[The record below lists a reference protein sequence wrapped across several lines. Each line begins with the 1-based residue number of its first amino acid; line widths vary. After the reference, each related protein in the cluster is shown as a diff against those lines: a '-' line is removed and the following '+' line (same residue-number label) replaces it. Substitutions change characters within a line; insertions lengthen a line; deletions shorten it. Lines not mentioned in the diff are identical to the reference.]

1 MQFLSIIQVYVDKRG
16 IQVLKQLWNKLSR
29 FLLNILAIIGLA
41 MTLLPTML
49 NAAEVRGLRMWP
61 APDNTRLVF
70 DLNAPVE
77 HRLFTL
83 RNPNRIVIDLENAR
97 VNGTLPSAAY
107 NESRLKGIR
116 YAKRGANGL
125 RVVLDL
131 KTTVNPKSFVL
142 KPHGNFGNRLV
153 VDLFDIEEGQR
164 TTVKKASYNS
174 IKNTRDLIIA
184 IDAGHGGE
192 DPGAIGPR
200 GTREKDVVFKIAKE
214 LEKLIERERG
224 MKPLMIRT
232 GDYYIGLKERVKKAQ
247 IAQADLFISIHA
259 DAFKNGRAR
268 GTSVFILSERGASSS
283 LASFLADSE
292 NSADLNGG
300 VSSTDDEL
308 LNMVLADMVKN
319 STLEDS
325 HQIASKV
332 LEDLKDVNH
341 LHKDTVEQAGFRVL
355 KAGRPAILVET
366 AFISNR
372 REEQKLRT
380 RKHQR
385 ALARAIFK
393 GTRAYFRSHPVAG
406 TLLAVRDRKHRIARG
421 ETLSGI
427 AKRYEV
433 SLATIRDANDIKSDK
448 IRVGKVLR
456 IPMI

>member
-1 MQFLSIIQVYVDKRG
+1 M
-16 IQVLKQLWNKLSR
+16 
-29 FLLNILAIIGLA
+29 GLV
-41 MTLLPTML
+41 MGLVMISLP
-49 NAAEVRGLRMWP
+49 NSSSAAEVRGLRMWP

-77 HRLFTL
+77 HSLFTL
-83 RNPNRIVIDLENAR
+83 RNPDRIVIDLQNTKVSGA
-97 VNGTLPSAAY
+97 LPSTAY

-116 YAKRGANGL
+116 YAKRGDNGL

-131 KTTVNPKSFVL
+131 KNAVKPKSFVL
-142 KPHGNFGNRLV
+142 KPHGAFGNRLV
-153 VDLFDIEEGQR
+153 VDLFDADDTQKVVVKR
-164 TTVKKASYNS
+164 PAYKTTKQA
-174 IKNTRDLIIA
+174 RDLIIA

-192 DPGAIGPR
+192 DPGAIGQR
-200 GTREKDVVFKIAKE
+200 GTREKDVVFRIAKE
-214 LEKLIERERG
+214 LEKLVKRERG

-247 IAQADLFISIHA
+247 NAEADLFISIHA
-259 DAFKNGRAR
+259 DAFKNGKAR
-268 GTSVFILSERGASSS
+268 GTSVYILSERGASSD
-283 LASFLADSE
+283 LASYLADSE

-300 VSSTDDEL
+300 VSSSNDDL

-325 HQIASKV
+325 YQIASNV

-341 LHKDTVEQAGFRVL
+341 LHNETVEQAGFRVL

-372 REEQKLRT
+372 KEERKLRT

-385 ALARAIFK
+385 ALAKAIFK
-393 GTRAYFRSHPVAG
+393 GTRAYFRSNPIPG

-427 AKRYEV
+427 AKRYQV
-433 SLATIRDANDIKSDK
+433 SLATIRHANDISNDK
-448 IRVGKVLR
+448 IRIGKVLR

>member
-1 MQFLSIIQVYVDKRG
+1 MFISPLIKQSRIF
-16 IQVLKQLWNKLSR
+16 VLISLVV
-29 FLLNILAIIGLA
+29 
-41 MTLLPTML
+41 TLLPNVL
-49 NAAEVRGLRMWP
+49 FASEVRGLRMWP

-77 HRLFTL
+77 HSLFTL
-83 RNPNRIVIDLENAR
+83 RNPDRIVIDLKNTK
-97 VNGTLPSAAY
+97 VSGVLPSVTY

-116 YAKRGANGL
+116 YAKRGDNSL

-131 KTTVNPKSFVL
+131 KNAVKPKSFVL
-142 KPHGNFGNRLV
+142 KPHGAYGNRLV
-153 VDLFDIEEGQR
+153 VDLFDAEKSKSVV
-164 TTVKKASYNS
+164 VKTPVYKTNNQA
-174 IKNTRDLIIA
+174 RDLIIA

-192 DPGAIGPR
+192 DPGAIGQR

-214 LEKLIERERG
+214 LEKLVKRERG
-224 MKPLMIRT
+224 MKPLMIRD

-247 IAQADLFISIHA
+247 TAQADLFISIHA
-259 DAFKNGRAR
+259 DAFKNGKAR
-268 GTSVFILSERGASSS
+268 GTSVYILSERGASSD

-300 VSSTDDEL
+300 VSGTDDDL

-325 HQIASKV
+325 HQIASSV
-332 LEDLKDVNH
+332 LDDLKDVNH
-341 LHKDTVEQAGFRVL
+341 LHNDSVEQAGFRVL

-372 REEQKLRT
+372 KEERKLRT

-385 ALARAIFK
+385 ALAKAIFK
-393 GTRAYFRSHPVAG
+393 GTRSYFRTNPVQG
-406 TLLAVRDRKHRIARG
+406 TLLALYDQKPVKHRISRG

-427 AKRYEV
+427 AQRYQV
-433 SLATIRDANDIKSDK
+433 SLATIRDANDINGDNL
-448 IRVGKVLR
+448 RVGKTLR
-456 IPMI
+456 IPSI